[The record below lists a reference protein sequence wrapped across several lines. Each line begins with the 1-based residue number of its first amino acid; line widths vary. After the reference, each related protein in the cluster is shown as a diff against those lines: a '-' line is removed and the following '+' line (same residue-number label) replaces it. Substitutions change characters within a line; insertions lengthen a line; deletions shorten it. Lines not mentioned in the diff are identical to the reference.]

1 MTTKQQTTSD
11 GIGFYGWRIVATCFA
26 VLFVIVGIVYYS
38 FPVFYAS
45 LIEEFGWKRAEVTA
59 GFAYSII
66 LVGPLFGISAG
77 FFIDRFGTK
86 RILIA
91 GLLCAGS
98 AFLGFSMM
106 QALWMYYLFYFMQTI
121 GYVSAGPVPNQVLI
135 SHWFTR
141 RRGMAMGLAYIGI
154 GVGGAIA
161 PVLTQFL
168 IRHFGWRWAML
179 AISGMV
185 ILILLPL
192 VAVMVRNRPAEIGLQ
207 PDGDSPQAEETMVG
221 QISVEP
227 ARVTFAQTAQTRNFW
242 MILIGSFLS
251 IGAVGGIIQHLV
263 LYLRDQQFTAESAA
277 QAASYLLIASIL
289 GRLVMGYLA
298 DRFAKKFVM
307 LAACSM
313 VAVAIPLLY
322 YVHLPGVI
330 YLFAF
335 IFGFGMGAD
344 YMLIPLLTA
353 ECFGL
358 ASLGRLMGIILTTD
372 SLGQALAPVIAGRIF
387 DKTHSYNWAF
397 VMLMAMAGLGAL
409 AVSFINPAPQDKGLT
424 VGVAQLATEEN
435 HV

>member
-1 MTTKQQTTSD
+1 MNDSRQEVN
-11 GIGFYGWRIVATCFA
+11 GGMRFYGWRIVATCFA

-38 FPVFYAS
+38 FPVFYGP
-45 LIEEFGWKRAEVTA
+45 LIEEFHWTRQQVTA
-59 GFAYSII
+59 GFAISII
-66 LVGPLFGISAG
+66 FVGPLFGVSAG
-77 FFIDRFGTK
+77 FLIDRYGTK
-86 RILIA
+86 RVLLV

-106 QALWMYYLFYFMQTI
+106 QALWMYYLLYFMQTI

-135 SHWFTR
+135 SHWFVR
-141 RRGMAMGLAYIGI
+141 MRGRAMGLAYVGI

-168 IRHFGWRWAML
+168 IRNFGWRWAMA

-185 ILILLPL
+185 VLILLPL
-192 VAVMVRNRPAEIGLQ
+192 VAVMVRNRPAEMGLQ
-207 PDGDSPQAEETMVG
+207 PDGDPPP
-221 QISVEP
+221 VEP
-227 ARVTFAQTAQTRNFW
+227 MTETPLSGAPTQITLAQAARTRAFW

-263 LYLRDQQFTAESAA
+263 LYLRDQQFTAERAA
-277 QAASYLLIASIL
+277 QTASFLLIASIL

-298 DRFAKKFVM
+298 DRFSKKYVM

-313 VAVAIPLLY
+313 VAAAIPLLY
-322 YVHLPGVI
+322 YVNVPGVV

-344 YMLIPLLTA
+344 YMLIPLITA

-387 DKTHSYNWAF
+387 DMNQSYNWAF

-409 AVSFINPAPQDKGLT
+409 TVSLIDTAPREKLLT
-424 VGVAQLATEEN
+424 GAAQLATEEKD
-435 HV
+435 V